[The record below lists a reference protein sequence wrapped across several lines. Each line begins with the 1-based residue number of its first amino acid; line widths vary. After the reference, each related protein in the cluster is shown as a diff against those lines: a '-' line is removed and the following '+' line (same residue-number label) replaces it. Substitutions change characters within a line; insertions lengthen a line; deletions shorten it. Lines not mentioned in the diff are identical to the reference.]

1 MRLPLGFWLHVLDRP
16 RLSPMQE
23 FIGIVPIVV
32 RISGVSPRFN
42 VDLCPVPGLD
52 VQMTA
57 WGPGAPGIC
66 AVCPAAQSDVEP
78 TTTLSL
84 GDPYFF

>member
-1 MRLPLGFWLHVLDRP
+1 
-16 RLSPMQE
+16 MQE

-84 GDPYFF
+84 GDPYFFEEILRYIWGLLTED